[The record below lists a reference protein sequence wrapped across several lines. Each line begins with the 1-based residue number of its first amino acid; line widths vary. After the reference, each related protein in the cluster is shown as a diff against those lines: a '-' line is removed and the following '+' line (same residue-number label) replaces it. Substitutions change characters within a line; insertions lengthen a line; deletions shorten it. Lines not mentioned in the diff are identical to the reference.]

1 MSTPPHIY
9 YVFSSTLLASCGVP
23 CASPRVAMTYAG
35 ASHSLDRGGAHLCNL
50 LAIGRLP
57 WRDRVPLAHHR

>member
-1 MSTPPHIY
+1 MLRGASRREGG
-9 YVFSSTLLASCGVP
+9 LLGV
-23 CASPRVAMTYAG
+23 

-57 WRDRVPLAHHR
+57 WRDR